1 MYIYIHTR
9 TRTIVEQ
16 CTVYT
21 LSLSVAGKYIMKISS
36 LCSTTSLPCCLG
48 LMTTYLLANS
58 KAKINLKII
67 KWDEPVAT
75 GEMEKYFR
83 VNAR

>member
-1 MYIYIHTR
+1 MFNNIIA
-9 TRTIVEQ
+9 V
-16 CTVYT
+16 
-21 LSLSVAGKYIMKISS
+21 LSWLNDY
-36 LCSTTSLPCCLG
+36 LP
-48 LMTTYLLANS
+48 ANS